1 MYGTRDTAALFF
13 TTFSPNR
20 IFAYCSSPF
29 IILFMS
35 HFRASLIYL
44 QDLNTALDEALED
57 YDLATKWLDGKNR
70 PSGYQDGKK

>member
-1 MYGTRDTAALFF
+1 MYGTEDTAALFLLLSLLIEF
-13 TTFSPNR
+13 LL
-20 IFAYCSSPF
+20 IAVVLF

-70 PSGYQDGKK
+70 PSGNQDGKK